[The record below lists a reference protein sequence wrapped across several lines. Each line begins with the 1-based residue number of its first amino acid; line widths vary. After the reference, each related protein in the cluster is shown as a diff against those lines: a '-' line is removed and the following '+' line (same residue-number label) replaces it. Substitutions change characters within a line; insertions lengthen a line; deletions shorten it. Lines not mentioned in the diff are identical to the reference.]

1 MRIFV
6 LFLALLSSNAIAAPA
21 VWVYNETLDRHVE
34 TRNLSPTRS
43 IASLT
48 KIMTAMVTLDHDD
61 DLAKEIPVSRSKL
74 PNRRHSRYDVITAML
89 VRSDNGAADALAA
102 AYPGGRKEFIKAM
115 NRRAHQLGML
125 NTKFA
130 DPSGLSS
137 MNRSTAGDV
146 MIMMQRSAEYAII
159 RETSVK
165 KQAIFETYHRQR
177 IRTIE
182 LPNTNRPLLF
192 KFDEIVVSK
201 TGWTNAAGWCV
212 GMVVESHGQRF
223 IVVILGARTKQ
234 ERFDIAREVVY
245 NHLRDI
251 DIDEMSKPKP
261 EPVPEPKPPKTFW
274 NFFGF

>member
-1 MRIFV
+1 MKIFLV
-6 LFLALLSSNAIAAPA
+6 VLGLFLSLNATARPG

-34 TRNLSPTRS
+34 TRNLNPTRP

-48 KIMTAMVTLDHDD
+48 KIMTAIVTLDYDP
-61 DLAKEIPVSRSKL
+61 DLTREIRVFGSRL
-74 PNRRHSRYDVITAML
+74 PKSRHSRYDVITAML
-89 VRSDNGAADALAA
+89 VRSDNGAADSIAA
-102 AYPGGRKEFIKAM
+102 DYPGGRKEFIKAM
-115 NRRAHQLGML
+115 NRKARELGML
-125 NTKFA
+125 STRFR

-137 MNRSTAGDV
+137 MNLSTASDV
-146 MIMMQRSAEYAII
+146 LIMMQVSAVYNII

-212 GMVVESHGQRF
+212 GMVVESQGQRF
-223 IVVILGARTKQ
+223 IVVILGARSKQ
-234 ERFDIAREVVY
+234 ERFDIAKEVVY

-251 DIDEMSKPKP
+251 DIEEMTKPKP
-261 EPVPEPKPPKTFW
+261 KPPTKRW
-274 NFFGF
+274 DFFGF